1 MEPETSY
8 TRRLAA
14 IAFADV
20 AGWSRLI
27 EQNDAATLT
36 AWKAVRSDLIE
47 PKIQENSGRL
57 LEIAGDAVL
66 VEFPSA
72 VAAVKWALEL
82 QRGLAD
88 RNARAALAP
97 GLTMRI
103 GVNVEDV
110 IVDGDKLVG
119 SGVNVAARIQQLAE
133 PGEILV
139 TEAVHDYVR
148 NKMAVSLEDL
158 GERHVKNI
166 SRTLKL
172 YRASD
177 NGVRSSQ
184 TYSDAAPAG
193 AATAALLTIERTA
206 PTEQA
211 AGAAANIPAIEQV
224 VGNIPLPYRPSRKR
238 TATSDTLVLEFPSA
252 REAAESAFAIRTSF
266 SSATAQGEPGAR
278 TALRMSIESSER
290 KNGRNGQNG
299 HAAARLSELAG
310 PQEILV
316 SAEIRD
322 QLTDGLDVSLEDLG
336 EHQLSGSK
344 RKVRAFRISPPGARA
359 GSPGGGDP
367 PGGRRGSDQP
377 SIAVLPFRNLSG
389 DPANDYLGDV
399 IAEDV
404 ISALSRLTDLIVISR
419 LSTAA
424 FRRRRYE
431 PRGVAEALD
440 VRYVLSGS
448 LYTSGSLLRI
458 TADLS
463 DAATG
468 HVVWAERFESAL
480 SGIFDLQDQ
489 VARAIS
495 QRLGPQMSQLELQ
508 RARAAQPETL
518 TAYQRTLRAIDHF
531 HRSTQKDLDLAR
543 SLLESA
549 IEADASYVTP
559 YAWLA
564 HWYVRRV
571 GQGWSADPQRDAI
584 EAKRYSQAALEK
596 DATNPHALAV
606 SGLVLGYLYKDLEAA
621 IELHNRALAINPS
634 AAPAWAWSSS
644 AYAWH
649 GDGSEGVRRSY
660 RAIELSPLD
669 PQMYLFTS
677 MAAAAHAVAGLYDKA
692 IELCRRSL
700 RLNRM
705 FVSSHRILT
714 LSLSLSGRRDDAREA
729 AAELLRLEP
738 NLTASGFLRRYP
750 GSESAHAST
759 FAEAL
764 SLAGVP
770 P

>member
-47 PKIQENSGRL
+47 PKIQEHSGRL

-72 VAAVKWALEL
+72 VAAVKWALDL
-82 QRGLAD
+82 QKGLAD
-88 RNARAALAP
+88 RNASVAVAP
-97 GLTMRI
+97 GLTMRV

-119 SGVNVAARIQQLAE
+119 SGVNIAARIQQLAE

-139 TEAVHDYVR
+139 TESVHDYVR

-177 NGVRSSQ
+177 NGVRDSQ

-193 AATAALLTIERTA
+193 AATVALLTIERTA
-206 PTEQA
+206 PTAQA
-211 AGAAANIPAIEQV
+211 PGAAANIPAIEQV
-224 VGNIPLPYRPSRKR
+224 VENIPLPSRPSRKR
-238 TATSDTLVLEFPSA
+238 TATRDTLVLEFSNA
-252 REAAESAFAIRTSF
+252 REAAESAFAIRTGY
-266 SSATAQGEPGAR
+266 SSATAPGEPGAR

-299 HAAARLSELAG
+299 HAAARLSALAG

-336 EHQLSGSK
+336 ERQLIGSK
-344 RKVRAFRISPPGARA
+344 RKVRAFRVSPPGARA
-359 GSPGGGDP
+359 GSPGGADP
-367 PGGRRGSDQP
+367 PGGRRGGDRP

-424 FRRRRYE
+424 FRHRRYE
-431 PRGVAEALD
+431 PRGVAEALN

-448 LYTSGSLLRI
+448 LYTSGPRLRI

-468 HVVWAERFESAL
+468 HVVWAERFESSV
-480 SGIFDLQDQ
+480 SGIFELQDQ
-489 VARAIS
+489 LATAIS
-495 QRLGPQMSQLELQ
+495 QRLGPHVSQLELQ
-508 RARAAQPETL
+508 RARAAHPESL
-518 TAYQRTLRAIDHF
+518 TAYERTLRGIDHF
-531 HRSTQKDLDLAR
+531 HRSSQQDLDVAR

-549 IEADASYVTP
+549 IEADPSYVTP

-571 GQGWSADPQRDAI
+571 GQGWSADPQRDAT
-584 EAKRYSQAALEK
+584 EASRYSLVALEK
-596 DATNPHALAV
+596 DATHPHALTI
-606 SGLVLGYLYKDLEAA
+606 SGVVRSYLYKDLEAA

-634 AAPAWAWSSS
+634 AAPAWAWSTA
-644 AYAWH
+644 AYAWL
-649 GDGSEGVRRSY
+649 GDGNEAVRRSH
-660 RAIELSPLD
+660 RAIELSPFD

-677 MAAAAHAVAGLYDKA
+677 IAGAAHAAAGLYDKA

-705 FVSSHRILT
+705 YASSHRILT
-714 LSLSLSGRRDDAREA
+714 MSLSLAGRRDDARTA
-729 AAELLRLEP
+729 AAELLRVEP
-738 NLTASGFLRRYP
+738 NLTVSGFLKRHP
-750 GSESAHAST
+750 GSESAHART

-764 SLAGVP
+764 SAAGVP

>member
-1 MEPETSY
+1 MEQQDSY
-8 TRRLAA
+8 SRRLAA

-36 AWKAVRSDLIE
+36 AWKAVRSELIE
-47 PKIQENSGRL
+47 PKIQEHSGRL

-72 VAAVKWALEL
+72 VAAVQWAVDL
-82 QRGLAD
+82 QKGLAD
-88 RNARAALAP
+88 RNTGGATP
-97 GLTMRI
+97 TTLTMRV

-139 TEAVHDYVR
+139 TKAVRDYVH
-148 NKMAVSLEDL
+148 NKLSIALEDL

-166 SRTLKL
+166 SRTLQL
-172 YRASD
+172 YR
-177 NGVRSSQ
+177 VRDKDVRQ
-184 TYSDAAPAG
+184 PQIDSDAAPP
-193 AATAALLTIERTA
+193 ATTGGVLLTIERATPDPQGA
-206 PTEQA
+206 GVTE
-211 AGAAANIPAIEQV
+211 IEQLV
-224 VGNIPLPYRPSRKR
+224 QSIALPSKPSRKL
-238 TATSDTLVLEFPSA
+238 AAAAGNALVLEFPSA
-252 REAAESAFAIRTSF
+252 REAAESAFAIRNESGHH
-266 SSATAQGEPGAR
+266 AM
-278 TALRMSIESSER
+278 LRMGIETREQVA
-290 KNGRNGQNG
+290 GRNG
-299 HAAARLSELAG
+299 HSAARLSALAG
-310 PQEILV
+310 PKEILV
-316 SAEIRD
+316 SADVRD
-322 QLTDGLDVSLEDLG
+322 QLVEGLDVSVEDLG
-336 EHQLSGSK
+336 EHQLAGTK
-344 RKVRAFRISPPGARA
+344 RTVRAFRVSPPRTRA
-359 GSPGGGDP
+359 GSAAGGGGGPGGGSR
-367 PGGRRGSDQP
+367 GGADRP

-389 DPANDYLGDV
+389 DAANDYLGDI

-404 ISALSRLTDLIVISR
+404 ISNLSRLIDLIVISR
-419 LSTAA
+419 LSTTA
-424 FRRRRYE
+424 FRRRPYE
-431 PRGVAEALD
+431 PRGVAEALG

-448 LYTSGSLLRI
+448 LYTSGSRLRI

-468 HVVWAERFESAL
+468 HVVWAERFESSL
-480 SGIFDLQDQ
+480 TGIFDLQDQ
-489 VARAIS
+489 LARAIS
-495 QRLGPQMSQLELQ
+495 QRLVPYMRQRELQ
-508 RARAAQPETL
+508 RARSAQPETL
-518 TAYQRTLRAIDHF
+518 SAYERTLRGIDHF
-531 HRSTQKDLDLAR
+531 HRSTQRDLDTAR

-549 IEADASYVTP
+549 IEADPSYVTP

-564 HWYVRRV
+564 HWHVRRV

-584 EAKRYSQAALEK
+584 EANRYSQAALEK

-634 AAPAWAWSSS
+634 AAPAWAWSTS
-644 AYAWH
+644 AYAWQ
-649 GDGSEGVRRSY
+649 GDGSEAVRRSH

-677 MAAAAHAVAGLYDKA
+677 MAAAAHAVAGLHDKA

-705 FVSSHRILT
+705 LVSSHRILT

-750 GSESAHAST
+750 GSKSAHART

-764 SLAGVP
+764 SAAGVP